1 MLELPIDNP
10 PPVQTLELEDLENLK
25 TRWLNED
32 HFFLLGDNG
41 SEKLYCRVEGECTG
55 LDQCIY
61 QPWVNN
67 TSVLDLLDS

>member
-1 MLELPIDNP
+1 MLELPINNP
-10 PPVQTLELEDLENLK
+10 PPAPILNPEDLTRLE

-55 LDQCIY
+55 LGYCIY
-61 QPWVNN
+61 EQCLEPAN
-67 TSVLDLLDS
+67 DLLNS